1 MAKLFDGKKLF
12 ASAIKPTGGQPLDDR
27 AVVQSLSDLTN
38 SSTFVVNGSLTAYKG
53 MLVAVVE
60 DKQVYML
67 VDETNITSEDSWV
80 AVGSGNGSLAVETYG
95 EAIALASEDN
105 IGQVIYVTTKSSYD
119 PDGEEGEKPAVEYEA
134 APYIVIGTGKL
145 MKLAASETNTGNV
158 VSDVAELQ
166 TKVSGLETAVGV
178 EAKDDKPAT
187 GLYEKIADAQSA
199 AEDYAEG
206 LLVNEDGS
214 AKFDAAGSANAA
226 LSAATEYADGLV
238 KDEEGKSR
246 FDAAG
251 SADAAKSAVIGESTD
266 ASGATTI
273 YGAKKYAEDLNSAMN
288 TRVEKLEEIDHSHDN
303 MTVLN
308 GITAEKVSNWDKAQE
323 NVIEKLVFN
332 GEEVTVDAQT
342 KTATF
347 NTPADYI
354 TGLAKNESVLSV
366 DGGKLSSTLSL
377 NYYKGEGEDAGKY
390 EIQLVG
396 RNNTVVGRVDAKDF
410 VKDGMLESVEL
421 KENPA
426 NKEEG
431 TYLVFTWNTD
441 AGVSEPMYVPVT
453 SLLDVYKA
461 GNGLDLDGKTF
472 SVSLKANESYLEVTE
487 SGLATKGI
495 DTAIT
500 NAKNDVIGTAE
511 DTKDMLTLRGVKL
524 YAEGV
529 ASDALSAATEY
540 ADGLVKDEE
549 GKSRFDAAGSAAAVL
564 SAATEYAD
572 GLVKDEEGKSRFDA
586 AGSAAAAL
594 SAATDYADKTFVK
607 TEGFNEFAEE
617 METKLEGIEANAEVN
632 VIESIKVNG
641 VDATIAEGKV
651 ASVKVDAKDIELGV
665 NITGKEGATIYS
677 GDTKISTVLQ
687 GIQDSIRAAVAGGV
701 NSVTSADAVIEVN
714 NADPNNPKVSLKVE
728 SASENTVAAGHIE
741 MVKGENGIYGMMYY
755 DGDDFE

>member
-549 GKSRFDAAGSAAAVL
+549 GKSRFDAAGSAAA
-564 SAATEYAD
+564 
-572 GLVKDEEGKSRFDA
+572 
-586 AGSAAAAL
+586 AL